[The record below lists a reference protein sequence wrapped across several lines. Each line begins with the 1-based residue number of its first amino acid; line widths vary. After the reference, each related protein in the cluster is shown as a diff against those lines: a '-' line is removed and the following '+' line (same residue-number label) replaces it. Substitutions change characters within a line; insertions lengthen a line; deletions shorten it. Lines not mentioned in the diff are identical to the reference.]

1 MTNLFIQFIKES
13 TAKQENIAFINSIR
27 KNSNL
32 KPYSLISEAPAPAP
46 QIAPGP
52 GGSEFDRFNRYMD
65 DTFGR
70 GVNLDS
76 DIRHIPID
84 PVDPVQ
90 QSWMMFDNLL
100 RDLFGQQYSSL
111 PTSFIMY
118 LYGQW
123 GGNPEGLA
131 NFINTIGT
139 VSYTTQNGTQISGT
153 VVFNK
158 FILDLA
164 ALSWISNNLT
174 DLNNL
179 SSSPQLQ
186 QLLYNNPEFHAHIMG
201 LIQTIQGKGGL
212 NTIFN
217 YATIYSNIF
226 NSFMSQGIVFPPNM
240 ADLFGSWAQ
249 YFTDITFTLTNPALS
264 QTVGVVNPQNLPNPT
279 AISQILTNNLSAFN
293 NSNFSNLIQL
303 IQSSY
308 NASMNGSLMNMM
320 QLQSAAN
327 QLGITPEQLSQLLVY
342 TNGLSQ
348 QEFNAMIQ
356 SLLQAQQSGNNTQI
370 IQTLMNAALNNPSNA
385 QTYNILLD
393 FIRRIL
399 RL

>member
-1 MTNLFIQFIKES
+1 MNFFLKFIKES
-13 TAKQENIAFINSIR
+13 TAKQENIAFINSVR

-65 DTFGR
+65 NTFGR

-76 DIRHIPID
+76 DITHIPID
-84 PVDPVQ
+84 PDQ

-100 RDLFGQQYSSL
+100 RDLFGQSYHSL
-111 PTSFIMY
+111 PPSFITY
-118 LYGQW
+118 LHSIWNQ
-123 GGNPEGLA
+123 NPDALRD
-131 NFINTIGT
+131 FINTIGT

-153 VVFNK
+153 VVFNN

-164 ALSWISNNLT
+164 ALNWISNNLT

-179 SSSPQLQ
+179 SSSPLLQ
-186 QLLYNNPEFHAHIMG
+186 QLLYNNPEFHAHVMG

-212 NTIFN
+212 STIFN

-226 NSFMSQGIVFPPNM
+226 NLFMSQGIVFPSNM
-240 ADLFGSWAQ
+240 VDLFGSWAQ
-249 YFTDITFTLTNPALS
+249 SLTDITFTLTNPALS
-264 QTVGVVNPQNLPNPT
+264 QTTGILSPQNLPNPT
-279 AISQILTNNLSAFN
+279 AVSQSLTNNLSVFS

-303 IQSSY
+303 IQNSY

-320 QLQSAAN
+320 QLQTAAN
-327 QLGITPEQLSQLLVY
+327 QLGITPEELSQLLVY

-348 QEFNAMIQ
+348 QEFTAMIQ
-356 SLLQAQQSGNNTQI
+356 SLLQAQQSGNNAQI

>member
-1 MTNLFIQFIKES
+1 MNLFIQFIKES

-65 DTFGR
+65 DAFGR
-70 GVNLDS
+70 GVNLDR
-76 DIRHIPID
+76 DITHIPID
-84 PVDPVQ
+84 PDQ

-100 RDLFGQQYSSL
+100 RDLFGQSYHSL
-111 PTSFIMY
+111 PPSFITY
-118 LYGQW
+118 LHSIWNQ
-123 GGNPEGLA
+123 NPDALRD
-131 NFINTIGT
+131 FINTIGT
-139 VSYTTQNGTQISGT
+139 VAYSMQNGTQISGT

-158 FILDLA
+158 FIFDLA
-164 ALSWISNNLT
+164 ALNWISNNLT

-186 QLLYNNPEFHAHIMG
+186 QLLYNNPDFHAHVMG

-212 NTIFN
+212 STIFN

-226 NSFMSQGIVFPPNM
+226 NLFMSQGIVFPSNM
-240 ADLFGSWAQ
+240 VDLFGSWAQ
-249 YFTDITFTLTNPALS
+249 SLTDITFTLTNPALS
-264 QTVGVVNPQNLPNPT
+264 QTTGILSPQNLPNPT
-279 AISQILTNNLSAFN
+279 AVSQSLTNNLSAFN

-303 IQSSY
+303 IQNSY

-320 QLQSAAN
+320 QLQTAAN
-327 QLGITPEQLSQLLVY
+327 QLGITPEELSQLLVY

-348 QEFNAMIQ
+348 QEFTAMIQ
-356 SLLQAQQSGNNTQI
+356 SLLHAQQSGSTAQI
-370 IQTLMNAALNNPSNA
+370 IVTLMNAASNNPSNA

>member
-1 MTNLFIQFIKES
+1 MNLFLKFIKES
-13 TAKQENIAFINSIR
+13 TSKQENIAFINSVR

-32 KPYSLISEAPAPAP
+32 KPYSLISEAPAPKP

-52 GGSEFDRFNRYMD
+52 GGSEFDEFNRYID

-76 DIRHIPID
+76 DITHIPID
-84 PVDPVQ
+84 PDQ

-100 RDLFGQQYSSL
+100 RDLFGQSYHSL
-111 PTSFIMY
+111 PPSFITY
-118 LYGQW
+118 LHSIWNQ
-123 GGNPEGLA
+123 NPDALRD
-131 NFINTIGT
+131 FINTIGT

-153 VVFNK
+153 VVFNN

-164 ALSWISNNLT
+164 VLEWIANNLT

-186 QLLYNNPEFHAHIMG
+186 QLLYNNPEFHAHVMG

-212 NTIFN
+212 STIFN

-226 NSFMSQGIVFPPNM
+226 NLFMSQGIVFPSNM
-240 ADLFGSWAQ
+240 VDLFGSWAQ
-249 YFTDITFTLTNPALS
+249 SLTDITFISTNPGLS
-264 QTVGVVNPQNLPNPT
+264 QTTGILNPQNLPNPT
-279 AISQILTNNLSAFN
+279 AVSQSLTNNLSAFN
-293 NSNFSNLIQL
+293 NSNVSNLIQL
-303 IQSSY
+303 IQNSY

-320 QLQSAAN
+320 QLQTAAN
-327 QLGITPEQLSQLLVY
+327 QLGITPEELSQLLVY

-348 QEFNAMIQ
+348 QEFTAMIQ
-356 SLLQAQQSGNNTQI
+356 SLLQAQQSGNNAQI